1 MSEIENKISP
11 YLRVSQ
17 DVIGRKIETKKINLI
32 LEKILKKINGS
43 QSFDQEFLDILN
55 NFENFKKFFNYI
67 EIYKISRMEDEDRIL
82 KYLNFRYKFN
92 KASNQKKVFDYP
104 PYLLIEPNAACNLRC
119 PMCFQIDKTF
129 TRKPFMGVMKW
140 DLFTKVVDS
149 GIKCN
154 GI

>member
-82 KYLNFRYKFN
+82 KYLNF
-92 KASNQKKVFDYP
+92 
-104 PYLLIEPNAACNLRC
+104 
-119 PMCFQIDKTF
+119 
-129 TRKPFMGVMKW
+129 
-140 DLFTKVVDS
+140 
-149 GIKCN
+149 
-154 GI
+154 

>member
-55 NFENFKKFFNYI
+55 NF
-67 EIYKISRMEDEDRIL
+67 
-82 KYLNFRYKFN
+82 
-92 KASNQKKVFDYP
+92 
-104 PYLLIEPNAACNLRC
+104 
-119 PMCFQIDKTF
+119 
-129 TRKPFMGVMKW
+129 
-140 DLFTKVVDS
+140 
-149 GIKCN
+149 
-154 GI
+154 